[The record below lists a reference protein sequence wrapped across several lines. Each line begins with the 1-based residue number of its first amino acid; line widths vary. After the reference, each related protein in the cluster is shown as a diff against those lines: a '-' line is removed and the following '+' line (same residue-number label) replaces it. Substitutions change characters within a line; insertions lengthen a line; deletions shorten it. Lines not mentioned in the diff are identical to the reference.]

1 MRALAIWILAFGFA
15 ASPAIAR
22 TAGTG
27 DGKDSTDA
35 AKKADTAKSAAAA
48 KSATGDKAADAS
60 KTEAPAKPA
69 PASLE
74 NELQQLRE
82 LLEAQSRQLQEQ
94 NEALKEQRKDMEV
107 MRENLKAVNAPLE
120 NEGAIAASAKAADPA
135 GNAVGYFAASPDNP
149 DAAEIHYKGIT
160 LKPGGFL
167 AAEGVWRQG
176 AETATVN
183 SDFKTVPMPGASQS
197 HLSDL
202 EFTGRQS
209 QINLLAEGKLDNVR
223 LRGYVETDF
232 LSAGVTSNNNQSNS
246 YTLRMRQAW
255 GQAQM
260 TNGWEFT
267 GGQMWSLVTETGK
280 GTEPLTEVRPM
291 TIDAQYTAGFTWARQ
306 FGFRVSKSFDD
317 NKLTVALSAEDGETT
332 FVGHGFAITNTTTTP
347 AGATGA
353 AVLLTTAT
361 SIGNTLIGNAGD
373 LGGLEN
379 NQANYSY
386 NASPDFVVKGAFDP
400 GWAHFEV
407 FGLVGTAKTRIFPC
421 ATASVALPCANETT
435 TPSAFGATNDVRTIG
450 GVGFNA
456 RASLINKH
464 LDVGFHFLGG
474 SGVGRYGTVGIQD
487 VTVRPDGTLAAIK
500 SYQALASII
509 VHPTPRLDVYA
520 YVGGE
525 YGGRTAYVNA
535 AGAGVGY
542 GSPLFNNSGCR
553 TETLPNSGNSA
564 LTSVNL
570 SDGEGTATK
579 TGLSPTAYNGLLPGA
594 LGSCTADTR
603 NLLEG
608 TLGFWYRFYNGPKG
622 RVQSGLQYSY
632 VVRNTWSG
640 AENSAGI
647 GGPAGRQNM
656 VFTSFRYY
664 LP

>member
-1 MRALAIWILAFGFA
+1 MRVLAIGLLALAFA

-27 DGKDSTDA
+27 DDKDAAVA
-35 AKKADTAKSAAAA
+35 AKKVDASKPATDKSAP
-48 KSATGDKAADAS
+48 SAS

-69 PASLE
+69 PASLD
-74 NELQQLRE
+74 NQLQELRG
-82 LLEAQSRQLQEQ
+82 LLEAQSKQLQEQ
-94 NEALKEQRKDMEV
+94 NDALKEQRKEMEV

-120 NEGAIAASAKAADPA
+120 NEGAIAASARAADPT
-135 GNAVGYFAASPDNP
+135 GNAVNYFAATPDNP
-149 DAAEIHYKGIT
+149 DAAEIRYKGIT

-176 AETATVN
+176 AESATVN
-183 SDFKTVPMPGASQS
+183 SDFKAIPMPGASQAK
-197 HLSDL
+197 LSDL

-209 QINLLAEGKLDNVR
+209 QINLLAEGKVDTMR

-232 LSAGVTSNNNQSNS
+232 LSAGVTSNNNESNS

-260 TNGWEFT
+260 TSGWEFT
-267 GGQMWSLVTETGK
+267 GGQMWSLVTETGT
-280 GTEPLTEVRPM
+280 GTEPLTEVRPL
-291 TIDAQYTAGFTWARQ
+291 TIDAQYNVGFSWARQ

-317 NKLTVALSAEDGETT
+317 NKLTFAVSVEDGETT

-347 AGATGA
+347 GGATGA

-361 SIGNTLIGNAGD
+361 SIGNTLVGNIGD

-386 NASPDFVVKGAFDP
+386 NSSPDFVLKAALDP
-400 GWAHFEV
+400 GWGHYEI
-407 FGLVGTAKTRIFPC
+407 FGVVGTAKTRIFPC
-421 ATASVALPCANETT
+421 ATASVALPCIDGTMS
-435 TPSAFGATNDVRTIG
+435 PSAFGATNDIRTIG
-450 GVGFNA
+450 GIGLNA
-456 RASLINKH
+456 RAPLFNKK

-474 SGVGRYGTVGIQD
+474 SGVGRYGTSGIQD
-487 VTVRPDGTLAAIK
+487 VTARPDGTLAAIK
-500 SYQALASII
+500 SYQALVSLV

-525 YGGRTAYVNA
+525 YGGRTAYTNA
-535 AGAGVGY
+535 AGGPVGY
-542 GSPLFNNSGCR
+542 GSKLVNNSGCR

-570 SDGEGTATK
+570 SGGESTPTK
-579 TGLSPTAYNGLLPGA
+579 TGLSPTAYNGFLPGA
-594 LGSCTADTR
+594 LANCTADTR
-603 NLLEG
+603 NLIEG

-622 RVQSGLQYSY
+622 RLQSGLQYSY
-632 VVRNTWSG
+632 TVRNTWSG
-640 AENSAGI
+640 LPNDAGI

-656 VFTSFRYY
+656 VLTSFRYY